1 MDTFTDLPGVQ
12 FYSANCL
19 GEQTGKGGR
28 KMQDRCAVCLETQ
41 LYPNAMNCWGFPS
54 PVLRAGQ
61 RLHSVTCYAFS
72 VAK

>member
-1 MDTFTDLPGVQ
+1 
-12 FYSANCL
+12 
-19 GEQTGKGGR
+19 
-28 KMQDRCAVCLETQ
+28 MQDRCAVCLETQ